1 MRKRLY
7 MGLVVFPVLLVSAI
21 GFLAGPSSAD
31 PNLVDVPAHRHWQGD
46 PANGVQI
53 GPRLCDNPKL
63 QKAFNQFHFNIHH
76 SFIPVS
82 AGGPAETGGVID
94 SLGPQD
100 GAPGLNNDH
109 GGEINA
115 TAIVV
120 NGRGCG
126 LPPGVTG

>member
-76 SFIPVS
+76 SFIP
-82 AGGPAETGGVID
+82 GVGTIHT
-94 SLGPQD
+94 LGPQN
-100 GAPGLNNDH
+100 GAPGLHN
-109 GGEINA
+109 GTGAEIAA
-115 TAIVV
+115 TL
-120 NGRGCG
+120 C
-126 LPPGVTG
+126 

>member
-7 MGLVVFPVLLVSAI
+7 TGSVVIPILAATAI
-21 GFLAGPSSAD
+21 GVLAGPGSAD
-31 PNLVDVPAHRHWQGD
+31 PNLVNVPAHRHWLGD

-53 GPRLCDNPKL
+53 GPRLCDNPNL

-76 SFIPVS
+76 SFIPPA
-82 AGGPAETGGVID
+82 AGGQGAYDT
-94 SLGPQD
+94 LGPQD

-109 GGEINA
+109 GGEIFA
-115 TAIVV
+115 TAILV

-126 LPPGVTG
+126 LPAGVSG